1 MGRAVYHIGG
11 HGMGTSMKMVGNLI
25 LAQTM
30 VAFSEAIVLGE
41 SLGIPKDLLFNTLLS
56 SPVAAPF
63 LSMKREKL
71 ESGNFET
78 DFPLQWMHKD
88 TQLVAETAYEVGVAI
103 PATNAVKEIYA
114 LAVRK
119 GLGEQDFSA
128 VYKLLSEKK

>member
-1 MGRAVYHIGG
+1 
-11 HGMGTSMKMVGNLI
+11 
-25 LAQTM
+25 
-30 VAFSEAIVLGE
+30 
-41 SLGIPKDLLFNTLLS
+41 
-56 SPVAAPF
+56 
-63 LSMKREKL
+63 MKREKL

-88 TQLVAETAYEVGVAI
+88 TQLVAETAYEAGVAI